1 MPASFTALDSAQCR
15 VLPADR
21 SESMASTRNNVPGE
35 YLNSFNDFS
44 NSSLLRSGS
53 AEWEPARRH
62 VTFSPGYAMNR
73 HHAAIKDHCTEHR
86 GTPIP
91 IKKHSSA
98 ANKTAKNRVYSVT
111 LWIPVWGGDLLLW
124 LT

>member
-1 MPASFTALDSAQCR
+1 MLF
-15 VLPADR
+15 R
-21 SESMASTRNNVPGE
+21 SPGE

-44 NSSLLRSGS
+44 NSSLRSGS

-98 ANKTAKNRVYSVT
+98 ANKTAKNSLFRYLVDSGVGRR
-111 LWIPVWGGDLLLW
+111 LAAVADVRRRSGDASLGLL
-124 LT
+124 